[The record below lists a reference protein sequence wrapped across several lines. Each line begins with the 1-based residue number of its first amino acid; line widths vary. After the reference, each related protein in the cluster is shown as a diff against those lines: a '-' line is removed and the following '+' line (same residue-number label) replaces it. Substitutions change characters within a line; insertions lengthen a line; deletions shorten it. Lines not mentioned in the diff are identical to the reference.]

1 MVDSALPAGKSP
13 ALVTSQAK
21 GANQMTSAT
30 SNITRRK
37 VQVKFNFERYA
48 FLFMRMSGLA
58 LLILA
63 VGHMMIQHVLNSSGN
78 LTLIFVAEQW
88 NSWGWKA
95 YDIFLL
101 LFAIP
106 HGINGLRNVLEDYIH
121 NPRTMKTINIVL
133 TVFVVATVI
142 WAAVGI
148 SLFDPEAARQAAQG
162 LPG

>member
-1 MVDSALPAGKSP
+1 
-13 ALVTSQAK
+13 
-21 GANQMTSAT
+21 MTTAT
-30 SNITRRK
+30 SPITRRK
-37 VQVKFNFERYA
+37 VQVKYNFERYA
-48 FLFMRMSGLA
+48 YLFMRMSGLI

-106 HGINGLRNVLEDYIH
+106 HGVNGLRNVLEDYIH
-121 NPRTMKTINIVL
+121 NPGTMKAINIIL
-133 TVFVVATVI
+133 AIFVVVTVI
-142 WAAVGI
+142 WAAIGI
-148 SLFDPEAARQAAQG
+148 SLFDAEAARQAAEG

>member
-1 MVDSALPAGKSP
+1 
-13 ALVTSQAK
+13 
-21 GANQMTSAT
+21 MTSAT
-30 SNITRRK
+30 PSITRRK

-48 FLFMRMSGLA
+48 YLFMRMSGLA

-121 NPRTMKTINIVL
+121 NPRTMKTINIIL
-133 TVFVVATVI
+133 AIFVVATVI
-142 WAAVGI
+142 WAAIGI
-148 SLFDPEAARQAAQG
+148 SLFDPEAARLAAQN
-162 LPG
+162 LPS

>member
-1 MVDSALPAGKSP
+1 
-13 ALVTSQAK
+13 
-21 GANQMTSAT
+21 MTSAT
-30 SNITRRK
+30 PSITRRK

-48 FLFMRMSGLA
+48 YMFMRMSGLI

-78 LTLIFVAEQW
+78 LTLIFVADQW

-106 HGINGLRNVLEDYIH
+106 HGVNGLRNVLEDYIH
-121 NPRTMKTINIVL
+121 NPQTIRIINIIL
-133 TVFVVATVI
+133 AIFVVATVV
-142 WAAVGI
+142 WAAIGI
-148 SLFDPEAARQAAQG
+148 TLFDPVAAREAAQG

>member
-1 MVDSALPAGKSP
+1 
-13 ALVTSQAK
+13 
-21 GANQMTSAT
+21 MTTTTPSM
-30 SNITRRK
+30 TRRK
-37 VQVKFNFERYA
+37 VQIKYNFERYA
-48 FLFMRMSGLA
+48 YLFMRMSGLA

-63 VGHMMIQHVLNSSGN
+63 VGHMIIQHVLNSSGN

-121 NPRTMKTINIVL
+121 NPGIMKTINIIL
-133 TVFVVATVI
+133 AVFVVVTVI
-142 WAAVGI
+142 WAAIGI

>member
-1 MVDSALPAGKSP
+1 
-13 ALVTSQAK
+13 
-21 GANQMTSAT
+21 MTSAT
-30 SNITRRK
+30 PTITRRK
-37 VQVKFNFERYA
+37 VQIKFNFERYA
-48 FLFMRMSGLA
+48 YLFMRMSGLA

-106 HGINGLRNVLEDYIH
+106 HGVNGLRNILEDYIH
-121 NPRTMKTINIVL
+121 NPGLMKTINIIL
-133 TVFVVATVI
+133 AIFVVATVI
-142 WAAVGI
+142 WAAIGI

-162 LPG
+162 LPS

>member
-1 MVDSALPAGKSP
+1 
-13 ALVTSQAK
+13 
-21 GANQMTSAT
+21 MTSAT
-30 SNITRRK
+30 PSITRRK
-37 VQVKFNFERYA
+37 VQVKYNFERYA
-48 FLFMRMSGLA
+48 YLFMRMSGLV

-63 VGHMMIQHVLNSSGN
+63 VGHMIIQHVLNSSGN

-121 NPRTMKTINIVL
+121 NSGVMKTVNIIL
-133 TVFVVATVI
+133 AIFVVATVI
-142 WAAVGI
+142 WAAIGI
-148 SLFDPEAARQAAQG
+148 SLFDPEAARQAAQN

>member
-1 MVDSALPAGKSP
+1 
-13 ALVTSQAK
+13 
-21 GANQMTSAT
+21 MTSAT
-30 SNITRRK
+30 PSITRRK
-37 VQVKFNFERYA
+37 VQVQYNFERYA
-48 FLFMRMSGLA
+48 YLFMRMSGLI

-63 VGHMMIQHVLNSSGN
+63 VGHMIIQHVLNSSGN

-106 HGINGLRNVLEDYIH
+106 HGVNGLRNVLEDYIH
-121 NPRTMKTINIVL
+121 NPGVMKTINIIL
-133 TVFVVATVI
+133 AIFVVATLI
-142 WAAVGI
+142 WAAIGI
-148 SLFDPEAARQAAQG
+148 STFNPEAARQAAQN

>member
-1 MVDSALPAGKSP
+1 
-13 ALVTSQAK
+13 
-21 GANQMTSAT
+21 MTTAT
-30 SNITRRK
+30 PSITRRK
-37 VQVKFNFERYA
+37 VQVKYNFERYA
-48 FLFMRMSGLA
+48 YLFMRMSGLI

-63 VGHMMIQHVLNSSGN
+63 VGHMIIQHVLNSSGN
-78 LTLIFVAEQW
+78 LTLMFVAEQW

-121 NPRTMKTINIVL
+121 SPGAMKTINIIL
-133 TVFVVATVI
+133 AIFVVATVI
-142 WAAVGI
+142 WAAIGI
-148 SLFDPEAARQAAQG
+148 SLFDSEAARLAAQN

>member
-1 MVDSALPAGKSP
+1 
-13 ALVTSQAK
+13 
-21 GANQMTSAT
+21 MTTAT
-30 SNITRRK
+30 PSMTRRK
-37 VQVKFNFERYA
+37 VQIKYNFERYA
-48 FLFMRMSGLA
+48 YLFMRMSGLA

-78 LTLIFVAEQW
+78 LTLMFVADQW
-88 NSWGWKA
+88 NTWGWKA

-121 NPRTMKTINIVL
+121 NPGLMKTINIIL
-133 TVFVVATVI
+133 AIFVVATVI
-142 WAAVGI
+142 WAAIGI

>member
-1 MVDSALPAGKSP
+1 
-13 ALVTSQAK
+13 
-21 GANQMTSAT
+21 MTTAT
-30 SNITRRK
+30 PSITHRK
-37 VQVKFNFERYA
+37 VKVKFNFERYA
-48 FLFMRMSGLA
+48 YLFMRMSGLV

-78 LTLIFVAEQW
+78 LTLMFVADQW

-106 HGINGLRNVLEDYIH
+106 HGVNGLRSVLDDYIH
-121 NPRTMKTINIVL
+121 NPRAMKVINIVL
-133 TVFVVATVI
+133 AIFVVVTVI
-142 WAAVGI
+142 WAAIGI

>member
-1 MVDSALPAGKSP
+1 
-13 ALVTSQAK
+13 
-21 GANQMTSAT
+21 MTSAT
-30 SNITRRK
+30 PTITRRK
-37 VQVKFNFERYA
+37 VQIKFNFERYA
-48 FLFMRMSGLA
+48 YLFMRMSGLA

-78 LTLIFVAEQW
+78 LTLMFVAEQW

-106 HGINGLRNVLEDYIH
+106 HGVNGLRNILEDYIH
-121 NPRTMKTINIVL
+121 NSGLMKTINIIL
-133 TVFVVATVI
+133 AIFVVATVI
-142 WAAVGI
+142 WAAIGI

>member
-1 MVDSALPAGKSP
+1 
-13 ALVTSQAK
+13 
-21 GANQMTSAT
+21 MTTAT
-30 SNITRRK
+30 PTITRRK
-37 VQVKFNFERYA
+37 VQIKYNFERYA
-48 FLFMRMSGLA
+48 YLFMRLSGLI

-63 VGHMMIQHVLNSSGN
+63 VGHMIIQHVLNSSGN

-101 LFAIP
+101 MFAIP

-121 NPRTMKTINIVL
+121 SPNAMKTINIIL
-133 TVFVVATVI
+133 AIFVVATVI
-142 WAAVGI
+142 WAAIGI
-148 SLFDPEAARQAAQG
+148 SLFDPEAARQAAQN